1 MLEWIVAIA
10 ATAIAG
16 ILVWTVV
23 SIVSARRRALEL
35 RADLERS
42 RALGAQPAS
51 LHPRVNLDVCIGSGA
66 CIDACPEDNVIA
78 IIDGQARLANPTAC
92 IGHGECLRACPV
104 RAIELVIGSEKRG
117 VDIPL
122 LAADYETN
130 VPGLF
135 IVGELGGMGL
145 IYNAMAQAL
154 QCMRRIAANPPPRQ
168 PGIHQVL
175 IVGAGPAG
183 LAATVAAR
191 KAELDYVTLD
201 QESMGGTV
209 LQYPRHKIVMTRA
222 IELPLYGRLKLSS
235 VQKEDLLA
243 LWHDIVAQT
252 GVSIRE
258 RQRVQTVTRGADGV
272 FDVVTSEGT
281 LRTQRVV
288 LAMGRRG
295 SPRKLDI
302 PGEDSAKVTYR
313 LLEPENYRDKRCL
326 VVGGGDAGVEAAI
339 ALAEAGAS
347 VHLAHRGQ
355 VFDRIKAKNQGRLDE
370 ALAASRLE
378 VLYSTRPLTIGADSV
393 QIEVAGA
400 ARELPNDYV
409 LVFAGG
415 VLPTAFLEA
424 AGVKITTFRG
434 EVFAPAN

>member
-1 MLEWIVAIA
+1 
-10 ATAIAG
+10 
-16 ILVWTVV
+16 
-23 SIVSARRRALEL
+23 
-35 RADLERS
+35 
-42 RALGAQPAS
+42 
-51 LHPRVNLDVCIGSGA
+51 
-66 CIDACPEDNVIA
+66 
-78 IIDGQARLANPTAC
+78 
-92 IGHGECLRACPV
+92 
-104 RAIELVIGSEKRG
+104 
-117 VDIPL
+117 
-122 LAADYETN
+122 
-130 VPGLF
+130 
-135 IVGELGGMGL
+135 
-145 IYNAMAQAL
+145 
-154 QCMRRIAANPPPRQ
+154 
-168 PGIHQVL
+168 
-175 IVGAGPAG
+175 
-183 LAATVAAR
+183 
-191 KAELDYVTLD
+191 
-201 QESMGGTV
+201 
-209 LQYPRHKIVMTRA
+209 
-222 IELPLYGRLKLSS
+222 LPIYGRLKLSS

-243 LWHDIVAQT
+243 LWHDIVAKT

-258 RQRVQTVTRGADGV
+258 RQRVQSVTRGADGN
-272 FDVVTSEGT
+272 FDVVASEGT

-355 VFDRIKAKNQGRLDE
+355 VFDRIKAKNQQRLDE
-370 ALAASRLE
+370 ALATMPAGQLE
-378 VLYSTRPLTIGADSV
+378 VLYSTRPLTIGVDAV
-393 QIEVAGA
+393 QMDVAGV

-424 AGVKITTFRG
+424 AGVKVTTFRG